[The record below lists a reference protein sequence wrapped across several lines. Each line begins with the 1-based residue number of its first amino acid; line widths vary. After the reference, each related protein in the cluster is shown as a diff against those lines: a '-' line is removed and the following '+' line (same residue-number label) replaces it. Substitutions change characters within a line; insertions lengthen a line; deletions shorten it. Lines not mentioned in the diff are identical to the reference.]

1 MSRIRSRAAVAA
13 LVATITIIP
22 TVAGCG
28 QAAEQVAEQAAEQ
41 ALGGDVD
48 VNDEGVTVTDD
59 EGNQVA
65 IGEDVSIP
73 DNWPAEVPLL
83 EGGTPQMASVQA
95 DGSASVMWTVEAT
108 PEEAAAA
115 YGAALIDAGFT
126 EESTSNMGGMFVN
139 TYTGNGYTVGL
150 NALDVDGTTNVMV
163 TAEKAE

>member
-1 MSRIRSRAAVAA
+1 MSRIRSRAAIAA
-13 LVATITIIP
+13 LVAAVSIIP
-22 TVAGCG
+22 AVAGCG

-73 DNWPAEVPLL
+73 DTWPAEVPLL
-83 EGGTPQMASVQA
+83 DGGTPQMASVQA
-95 DGSASVMWTVEAT
+95 DGSASVMWVVEAT
-108 PEEAAAA
+108 PEEAAKA
-115 YGAALIDAGFT
+115 YGDSLVAAGYT
-126 EESTSNMGGMFVN
+126 EESTSTMGGMVLN
-139 TYTGNGYTVGL
+139 EYSGNGYVVSV

-163 TAEKAE
+163 AAEKDS